1 MILLFAVVALVFLAV
16 RLVALCVAAVAAVC
30 DYLAKDDVPVA
41 AGRATSAGRADG
53 AERRTA
59 PAPQDA
65 PPPAPWSSVTGP
77 QDARGYPQDAPL
89 DQPLGEPTEAAGAST
104 EPAGTA
110 SAPPTLRQVLALL
123 VAAVVAARSHRA
135 SLTTTEAADGRRM
148 LTLVVDPAPET
159 RTPVDPEVPEEPAD
173 PLTLLLAALPRP
185 ASGPAYLGGRDDDAY
200 LRGWDDGVDWVR
212 EGNPERAPSWSSAA
226 YMTGW
231 NDSLRA
237 ANKIRCA
244 A

>member
-30 DYLAKDDVPVA
+30 DYLAKEDVPVA
-41 AGRATSAGRADG
+41 AGRAPSADRADG
-53 AERRTA
+53 AEPRTA
-59 PAPQDA
+59 PVPQDA
-65 PPPAPWSSVTGP
+65 PPHAPSSVTGP

-89 DQPLGEPTEAAGAST
+89 DQPLGEPAEPARAST
-104 EPAGTA
+104 EPDDTA

-159 RTPVDPEVPEEPAD
+159 GTPVDPEVPEEPAD